1 MPERRYNR
9 PPARPT
15 EKETH
20 CGHERQT
27 VGEIERTSGEV
38 LEDLARRIN
47 EEHRSF
53 IGSLRNTLEQGIR
66 VGGLLREAKEHCEHG
81 TWIPWLEEHFEG
93 SVRRAQEYL
102 RLYNH
107 RDELQAKTRDS
118 AHLSIS
124 GALKELA
131 AGEDEAPE
139 ETPDEEHRGIV
150 GIGAFRFTR
159 TRADEGK
166 REVVYEVQTPSSDT
180 RESTVPVTEQHD
192 DEAVVEQPTHDH
204 EVEVVVRDDHCHMAA
219 LRSHMSELFDSYM
232 RLRTRLEAVGG
243 PAPFLESIPT
253 EDLRAVAKRLNE
265 SMLYLQAVQGYCT
278 QIADEREERENYLS
292 LDDELAE

>member
-1 MPERRYNR
+1 M
-9 PPARPT
+9 
-15 EKETH
+15 
-20 CGHERQT
+20 
-27 VGEIERTSGEV
+27 GEIERTSGEV
-38 LEDLARRIN
+38 LEDIARRIN

-53 IGSLRNTLEQGIR
+53 IGSLKNTLEQGIR
-66 VGGLLREAKEHCEHG
+66 VGGLLSEAKENCKHG
-81 TWIPWLEEHFEG
+81 TWIPWLEKHFEG
-93 SVRRAQEYL
+93 SVRSAQEYL

-107 RDELQAKTRDS
+107 REEIRAKTRDS

-139 ETPDEEHRGIV
+139 EEHRGIV

-166 REVVYEVQTPSSDT
+166 REVVYELQTPSSDT

-192 DEAVVEQPTHDH
+192 DETVVEEPTHDH
-204 EVEVVVRDDHCHMAA
+204 EVEVVARDNRSHTAA
-219 LRSHMSELFDSYM
+219 LHSHMSDVFDSHM
-232 RLRTRLEAVGG
+232 RLRARLEAAGG

-265 SMLYLQAVQGYCT
+265 SMLYLQTVQGYCT
-278 QIADEREERENYLS
+278 QIADERELREN
-292 LDDELAE
+292 